1 MESEGEKAAGPD
13 SSPPPPSALLRRES
27 SASSHRDQFGVSTTN
42 TTTTTNSTTN
52 NTSTSTTS
60 SSSSSV
66 ASDEVPD
73 QLRRSKFMD
82 FMRPGGRR
90 ERPNSVRYASGGAG
104 GGPVEM
110 SEPVLASPSAVLAS
124 SNLSEK
130 EIQPLFEKMM
140 EDLNLSEAKKAP
152 LREKDLCTKREM
164 VVRYV
169 GNSSKSGVRSSE
181 ESALCSS
188 QEYVYGLKTSLNDE
202 KLLTCLESLR
212 VSLNSNP
219 VSWVENFGKEGCG
232 LLLTSLKT
240 LQDSNRSDAI
250 CKKNQHE
257 IIRCLKAF
265 MNNKYGIMR
274 MLAEEN
280 GVYLLSRA
288 VDPAYPPMMADAVK
302 LLSALCILDE
312 GGMHG
317 RILEALTRH
326 VEASAVEKEEERFSR
341 IVRGVQQQQSFPL
354 KVACMQLI
362 NALVTSVDEL
372 DFRLHLRSEFMRC
385 GLVDLLPELRK
396 LENEEL
402 EVQLKVFDENREED
416 SLELSHRYHDIRLE
430 IEYPLE
436 VFSVVAN
443 VVKDTAAEGFLLSLL
458 QHLLLVRNDFYAR
471 PQYYR
476 LVDECVSQ
484 IVLHRG
490 GCDPDFRHGKRFCL
504 DVEHLIEGMVDKEK
518 SAEIE
523 RKVEELAKQLEME
536 LAARQEMQVALQQK
550 ENRERE
556 LEGEVARIQQQAS
569 GCAAVPGRIVSG
581 GGAVTGTAGATS
593 PPPPAAPPRRPRHP
607 PLPPGLG
614 GPPPPPPPPPP
625 PGGPPGAPPMAGA
638 FNALPPGVKPK
649 KEYKPSVVLKRAN
662 WSKIAPQE
670 MPSDCFW
677 LQTSEDRFESPELM
691 AQLALT
697 FSSQGKGKKDDDA
710 DGNKLLT
717 QRKKVKELKVLDPK
731 AAQNLSIFLGSF
743 KMSYVGIKNAVL
755 SVDEENLTESM
766 VQNLI
771 KQLPEPDHLASL
783 MQMRDDFEEMCEP
796 EQFAVV
802 IGSVPRLRPRLAA
815 ILLRLQLAEQA
826 GVLSPAMVAVS
837 AACDEVRRSAG
848 LARLL
853 ELVLLVGNVM
863 NAGSR
868 NAGAHGFQFS
878 FLKRL
883 KDTKSHDQSQT
894 LLHFLARLCEEKHPD
909 VARFTSE
916 IASVEMA
923 AKVSTENVQKSVTA
937 MGTQLQQLDKELKTF
952 PASGDPNDQFVA
964 KMTIS
969 SLARVTSSG
978 GAAVKLVQQRDGMD
992 RRYRELGRFYAFD
1005 IAKVPPE
1012 EFFADLEEFRSAFQD
1027 ALRDNAKRRETEE
1040 KIGRARIAKEA
1051 AEKERSE
1058 RRQRRKHLADIE
1070 RPEGGE
1076 TGVMDTLLEALQS
1089 GAAFRERRKRSPPQ
1103 TATTTAT
1110 KGGQKAQDRN
1120 RATRTPASNADPSAR
1135 PNRKADPVGNA
1146 DSLLARLRNL

>member
-1 MESEGEKAAGPD
+1 
-13 SSPPPPSALLRRES
+13 
-27 SASSHRDQFGVSTTN
+27 
-42 TTTTTNSTTN
+42 
-52 NTSTSTTS
+52 
-60 SSSSSV
+60 
-66 ASDEVPD
+66 
-73 QLRRSKFMD
+73 MD
-82 FMRPGGRR
+82 FMRPGARR
-90 ERPNSVRYASGGAG
+90 ERPNSVRFAG
-104 GGPVEM
+104 GGGAPVEM
-110 SEPVLASPSAVLAS
+110 SDPVLASPSAVLAS

-140 EDLNLSEAKKAP
+140 EDLNLSEAMKAP

-169 GNSSKSGVRSSE
+169 GNSSKSLGVRSSE

-280 GVYLLSRA
+280 GVYLLARA

-326 VEASAVEKEEERFSR
+326 VEVSAVEKEEEEERFSR
-341 IVRGVQQQQSFPL
+341 IVCGVKQNQSFPL

-396 LENEEL
+396 LENEEF
-402 EVQLKVFDENREED
+402 EVQLRVFDENREED
-416 SLELSHRYHDIRLE
+416 SLELSHRYNDIRLE
-430 IEYPLE
+430 IDDVQE

-523 RKVEELAKQLEME
+523 RKVEELAKQLEAE

-556 LEGEVARIQQQAS
+556 LESEVARIQQQ
-569 GCAAVPGRIVSG
+569 IVSG

-593 PPPPAAPPRRPRHP
+593 PPPPAAPPRRPP
-607 PLPPGLG
+607 PPPPPPPGLG

-649 KEYKPSVVLKRAN
+649 KEYKPSVVLKRTN

-677 LQTSEDRFESPELM
+677 LQTREDRFESPELM

-697 FSSQGKGKKDDDA
+697 FSSQGRGKKDDDTE
-710 DGNKLLT
+710 GNKLLT

-743 KMSYVGIKNAVL
+743 KMSYVDIKNAVL

-826 GVLSPAMVAVS
+826 GALSPAMVAVS

-848 LARLL
+848 LACLL

-909 VARFTSE
+909 IARFTSE

-964 KMTIS
+964 KMTGFLRTALETHGK
-969 SLARVTSSG
+969 LA
-978 GAAVKLVQQRDGMD
+978 QQRDGMD

-1005 IAKVPPE
+1005 VAKVPPE

-1040 KIGRARIAKEA
+1040 KVRRARIAKEA

-1103 TATTTAT
+1103 TGDENCAPIGAKKQATEKAAANATKTTP
-1110 KGGQKAQDRN
+1110 KGGQKTQDRTH
-1120 RATRTPASNADPSAR
+1120 AARTPASNADPSAR
-1135 PNRKADPVGNA
+1135 HNRKADPGPKRADPVGNA